1 VYALGGCLTER
12 RRAGAIRQ
20 AETPS
25 SRDLEHRGNASIV
38 PQDCGRPHDRR
49 AIFAAATAD
58 VASPLQQSRE
68 NYVTS
73 SALREHTTSV
83 LRIYSDLEARMRN
96 VLRLVADSVRDSRPI
111 RLLRD
116 AQSSGTRTFR
126 PGLAGLAAMR
136 QKAKMIALASAVLS
150 GFAATPVV
158 AAEREQ
164 VRAVIN
170 LITAVK
176 MPFPERFERNVART
190 EYVKLDGGGETV
202 ACLRIDDKVRW
213 CYEHV
218 PAQGS
223 RTEML
228 RIRNEPVEG
237 IQVGQLFN
245 FVVDYDLDG
254 LTDVG
259 STTRM
264 DPPAH
269 APVGTV
275 IQFFVR
281 GTGRGDQ
288 FRTEYQK
295 LYDDGIQVALKYL
308 GE

>member
-1 VYALGGCLTER
+1 MGHNLPVWRPRYSKVGKFTLPLCVNAGTPALG
-12 RRAGAIRQ
+12 
-20 AETPS
+20 
-25 SRDLEHRGNASIV
+25 
-38 PQDCGRPHDRR
+38 
-49 AIFAAATAD
+49 
-58 VASPLQQSRE
+58 
-68 NYVTS
+68 
-73 SALREHTTSV
+73 
-83 LRIYSDLEARMRN
+83 IYSDLEARMRN
-96 VLRLVADSVRDSRPI
+96 VLALVAAS
-111 RLLRD
+111 
-116 AQSSGTRTFR
+116 A
-126 PGLAGLAAMR
+126 

-150 GFAATPVV
+150 GLAFTPVI

-170 LITAVK
+170 LIAAAK

-190 EYVKLDGGGETV
+190 EYVRLDGGGETV

-213 CYEHV
+213 CYEHI
-218 PAQGS
+218 PPLGA

-237 IQVGQLFN
+237 IQVGQLFHY
-245 FVVDYDLDG
+245 VVDYDLDG
-254 LTDVG
+254 LADVG

-264 DPPAH
+264 ELPAH
-269 APVGTV
+269 ALVATV